1 MMVRL
6 PKDSQHVPQQSTAD
20 TKKQVRRIE
29 KRHAWSGSRYPQG
42 GAVTLYAVW
51 GGQWLSV
58 RFRTRRRANSEQQN
72 NGLYFHGIEQL
83 NLLCEFTIVQKR
95 VFSQYN
101 QHVH

>member
-51 GGQWLSV
+51 GAVAVCSFLHAPEGKL
-58 RFRTRRRANSEQQN
+58 RTAEQRITFSWNRAVEPSLRVHYRSE
-72 NGLYFHGIEQL
+72 ES
-83 NLLCEFTIVQKR
+83 
-95 VFSQYN
+95 VFS
-101 QHVH
+101 V

>member
-1 MMVRL
+1 MKNGRHGHATGIYRAVRL
-6 PKDSQHVPQQSTAD
+6 RFMLFEWQC
-20 TKKQVRRIE
+20 
-29 KRHAWSGSRYPQG
+29 
-42 GAVTLYAVW
+42 
-51 GGQWLSV
+51 LSV
-58 RFRTRRRANSEQQN
+58 RFCTRRRANSEQQN